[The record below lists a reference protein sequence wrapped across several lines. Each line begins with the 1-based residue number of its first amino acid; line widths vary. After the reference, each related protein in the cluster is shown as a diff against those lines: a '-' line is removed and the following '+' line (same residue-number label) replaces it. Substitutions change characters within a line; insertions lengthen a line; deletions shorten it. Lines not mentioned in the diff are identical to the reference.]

1 MKRTFF
7 KTICNYKS
15 ANNKN
20 TTGLAYDEKMLLV
33 SNSIKNGETKIG
45 INAVI
50 DNGIASVTQKK
61 IIVSS
66 ICKTICELESRL
78 SSKPKKFG
86 KKPRIIPIKKI

>member
-1 MKRTFF
+1 MLFF
-7 KTICNYKS
+7 DEDALSKPFAIINPP
-15 ANNKN
+15 NNKN
-20 TTGLAYDEKMLLV
+20 TTGLAYDAKMLLV

-66 ICKTICELESRL
+66 ICKTIFELESRL
-78 SSKPKKFG
+78 SSKPKNLVKNQE
-86 KKPRIIPIKKI
+86 